1 VRVRVV
7 NTDIYVR
14 DELAPLVPF
23 RCRNAQPF
31 CVGTAPVA
39 LGYGCA
45 FRENT
50 KAGIEVERKP
60 RPFCFLRE
68 ANLHDHSLFMY
79 VWKDKLRR
87 VRKNSEKEPFSL
99 LWWNRGLGN
108 TTRTLSSFFR
118 QLVLSLLTSYSV
130 HTQTEP

>member
-99 LWWNRGLGN
+99 LAVESGVGKHHKN
-108 TTRTLSSFFR
+108 
-118 QLVLSLLTSYSV
+118 SV
-130 HTQTEP
+130 KLFQAIGTVSAD